1 MKPELN
7 EFLTE
12 TIKILNVLSV
22 KRNSSLEKIKN
33 SYKKIT
39 GELSSN
45 FSEETTSDIKES
57 IDSFIKFI
65 SVDFGDL
72 LDPLL
77 NFWSNIQNFLMGKEG
92 RVLMN
97 KLKSS
102 DYLISQNLKK
112 IGLRFYGEKPSH
124 SVYNLQILKS
134 IKSEDWEETFSKI
147 QWNKVF
153 LQVCFKVQN
162 FIKITNKNQLI
173 KEIASAK
180 LKYPDL
186 SEEEIIEFER
196 KFFDEKISYD
206 EFRVHRTQKS
216 RISFKMN
223 SKNDFFEKD
232 EKQEPSEDLNF
243 DNYDLYFQS
252 DSREIERMK
261 RLGKYGIK
269 RKKILNKKKK
279 ARKNET
285 M

>member
-7 EFLTE
+7 EFLTD

-22 KRNSSLEKIKN
+22 RRNSSLEKIKN
-33 SYKKIT
+33 SYGKIT

-45 FSEETTSDIKES
+45 FSEETSSDIKES
-57 IDSFIKFI
+57 IDSFIKFL
-65 SVDFGDL
+65 SVDFEDL

-92 RVLMN
+92 RVLIN

-102 DYLISQNLKK
+102 DYLIPQNLKK

-124 SVYNLQILKS
+124 SVYNLNILKS
-134 IKSEDWEETFSKI
+134 IRPEDWEETFSKI
-147 QWNKVF
+147 QSDKNF
-153 LQVCFKVQN
+153 LRVCVKVQN
-162 FIKITNKNQLI
+162 FIEFTNKNQLI

-186 SEEEIIEFER
+186 SEGEIIEFEK

-206 EFRVHRTQKS
+206 EFRLHSTQKS
-216 RISFKMN
+216 RISIKKT
-223 SKNDFFEKD
+223 SKNDFVEKD
-232 EKQEPSEDLNF
+232 EKQESSEDLNF

-269 RKKILNKKKK
+269 RKKILKRKKSQKK
-279 ARKNET
+279 
-285 M
+285 